1 MKPTDEKKLEG
12 LLTEIENFHSQFI
25 ESSQRIMEAG
35 NSKLFAL
42 DFLALSV
49 NNRAISLLNGYVALV
64 KSKNYL
70 TAVSLIRLQLDNALR
85 FFASTLVE
93 NSNNFAMHFI
103 DGKAIKNYE
112 DINGKKLSDNYLAK
126 KLDVHFK
133 GTQKLYNDTCGYIH
147 LSDKHF
153 FPTVSKDK
161 MENLKFRIQIG
172 SSENFSIDDKIDFSK
187 TMLEVSKLVLIV
199 VEQWKHEKIKLSE
212 IHDKQNEPKLEKKK
226 K

>member
-1 MKPTDEKKLEG
+1 MKITSEKTLENI
-12 LLTEIENFHSQFI
+12 LTELENFHNEFI
-25 ESSQRIMEAG
+25 SSSQRIMEAG
-35 NSKLFAL
+35 NSKLFSL

-49 NNRAISLLNGYVALV
+49 NNRAISLINGYVTLV
-64 KSKNYL
+64 KTKNYL

-93 NSNNFAMHFI
+93 DSNDFAMHFI
-103 DGKAIKNYE
+103 DGKPIKDYE

-126 KLDVHFK
+126 KLDVYFK

-153 FPTVSKDK
+153 FPTVSKEK
-161 MENLKFRIQIG
+161 KENLKIGIQIG
-172 SSENFSIDDKIDFSK
+172 NSDNFTIDERLDFSN

-199 VEQWKHEKIKLSE
+199 IEQWKHEKIKLSE
-212 IHDKQNEPKLEKKK
+212 IHDKQNKPK
-226 K
+226 

>member
-1 MKPTDEKKLEG
+1 M
-12 LLTEIENFHSQFI
+12 
-25 ESSQRIMEAG
+25 
-35 NSKLFAL
+35 
-42 DFLALSV
+42 
-49 NNRAISLLNGYVALV
+49 
-64 KSKNYL
+64 

-93 NSNNFAMHFI
+93 NSNDFAMHFI
-103 DGKAIKNYE
+103 DGKPIKDCE

-126 KLDVHFK
+126 KLDVYFK

-153 FPTVSKDK
+153 FPTVSKEK
-161 MENLKFRIQIG
+161 REYLKFGIQIG
-172 SSENFSIDDKIDFSK
+172 SSENFTMDDKFEFTN

-212 IHDKQNEPKLEKKK
+212 IHDKQNVLK
-226 K
+226 

>member
-1 MKPTDEKKLEG
+1 MKFTDKKNPETI
-12 LLTEIENFHSQFI
+12 LTELENFHPQFI
-25 ESSQRIMEAG
+25 QSSQRIMEAG
-35 NSKLFAL
+35 NSKLFTL

-49 NNRAISLLNGYVALV
+49 NNRAISLINSYVTLV

-93 NSNNFAMHFI
+93 NSNEFAMHFI
-103 DGKAIKNYE
+103 DGKPIKDYE

-126 KLDVHFK
+126 KLDVYFN

-153 FPTVSKDK
+153 FPTVSKKKRED
-161 MENLKFRIQIG
+161 LKFGIQIG
-172 SSENFSIDDKIDFSK
+172 SSDNFRMDDKFK
-187 TMLEVSKLVLIV
+187 FTNTMLEVSKLVLIV

-212 IHDKQNEPKLEKKK
+212 IHDKQNVLK
-226 K
+226 